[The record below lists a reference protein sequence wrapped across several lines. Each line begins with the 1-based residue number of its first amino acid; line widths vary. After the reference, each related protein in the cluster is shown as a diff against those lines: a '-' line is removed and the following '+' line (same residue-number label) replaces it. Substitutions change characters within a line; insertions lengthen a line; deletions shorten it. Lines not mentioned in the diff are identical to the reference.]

1 MSKRLQSAKNSF
13 DNKHDNA
20 KDWKRANTNRFVVKK
35 ADASKKKRE
44 YDFKKRG
51 NKIIRKSDEQN
62 VENAGMKCQRTT
74 CEYNVHEK
82 FEKKIYKKNKDEGT
96 QWDDQQ

>member
-1 MSKRLQSAKNSF
+1 MSKRLRSAKNSF

-20 KDWKRANTNRFVVKK
+20 KDWKRA
-35 ADASKKKRE
+35 
-44 YDFKKRG
+44 KKRG

-74 CEYNVHEK
+74 CEYNIHEK
-82 FEKKIYKKNKDEGT
+82 CQKKIYKKNKDEGT

>member
-1 MSKRLQSAKNSF
+1 LRSAKNSF

-20 KDWKRANTNRFVVKK
+20 KDWKRQ
-35 ADASKKKRE
+35 
-44 YDFKKRG
+44 KKRG

-74 CEYNVHEK
+74 CEYNIHEK
-82 FEKKIYKKNKDEGT
+82 CEKKIYKKIKMKEHNRMIKNKAIKQFCVDNKN
-96 QWDDQQ
+96 DDL